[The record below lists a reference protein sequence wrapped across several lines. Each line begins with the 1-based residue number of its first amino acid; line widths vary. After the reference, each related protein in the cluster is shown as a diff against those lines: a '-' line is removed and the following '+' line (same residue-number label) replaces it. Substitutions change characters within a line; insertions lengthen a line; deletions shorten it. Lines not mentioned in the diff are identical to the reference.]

1 MDDMFEGKYLNPGSV
16 YLTMAETGVLEGSI
30 EGQRYTHL
38 SLSRALP
45 LSLPR
50 QYLAIL
56 SHEEKEPK
64 EVGMI
69 RNLDDLDG
77 LSKSAAE
84 QELQLRYVVPTITR
98 ILSIKQEPA
107 FWRWTI
113 ETDRGPAELIM
124 RNIHEHVRVMGPSRL
139 ILTGVDGRRFEL
151 ANTSSLDGHS
161 KYLLRRYM

>member
-1 MDDMFEGKYLNPGSV
+1 MEEMFEAKYLNPSSIR
-16 YLTMAETGVLEGSI
+16 LLKSANGVLEGTI
-30 EGQRYTHL
+30 EGARYAHL
-38 SLSRALP
+38 SLSRAFPLALP
-45 LSLPR
+45 T
-50 QYLAIL
+50 QYLAVL

-69 RNLDDLDG
+69 RNLDHLDDQ
-77 LSKSAAE
+77 SKSAAE

-124 RNIHEHVRVMGPSRL
+124 RNIHEHVRVMGSSRL

-151 ANTSSLDGHS
+151 ANALSLDGHS
-161 KYLLRRYM
+161 KYLLRRYL

>member
-1 MDDMFEGKYLNPGSV
+1 MEALFEAKYLDPGSV
-16 YLTMAETGVLEGSI
+16 RLSRTENGVLEGFI
-30 EGQRYTHL
+30 EGERYAHL
-38 SLSRALP
+38 SLSRGFP

-69 RNLDDLDG
+69 RNLDNLDEQ
-77 LSKSAAE
+77 SKSAAE

-98 ILSIKQEPA
+98 IHSIKQEPA
-107 FWRWTI
+107 LWRWKI

-124 RNIHEHVRVMGPSRL
+124 RNIHEHVRVMGSSRL

-151 ANTSSLDGHS
+151 ANASSLDGHS